1 MHDIRELFPT
11 LFDGTKASNRPIAN
25 RNREHCEKW
34 GLQKTLFDL
43 GHENIMEIKE
53 IQKNYLTTMMNFLTY
68 CKDKSFADKAQDDL
82 DERMRKIKR

>member
-1 MHDIRELFPT
+1 
-11 LFDGTKASNRPIAN
+11 
-25 RNREHCEKW
+25 
-34 GLQKTLFDL
+34 
-43 GHENIMEIKE
+43 MEIKE